1 MYVLR
6 DVEETFGKIAEVYSI
21 VAVVGARQAG
31 KTTLLKKKLEE
42 VPKSGYVTLDD
53 PDARD
58 IFNEDIKK
66 FEKQYV
72 EGNAVTGIDEVQ
84 YGRDA
89 GIKLKYLADRGHK
102 IWVTSSSEILLS
114 RDVLSYLVGRVSI
127 IRLYPF
133 SLREFLRAK
142 NIRVL
147 TDKIKSRAMWEHI
160 NYGGYPRVV
169 LTDDTEIKQII
180 LRDLIETMLL
190 KDVSRSFSIEDLD
203 ALERLTKYLAAN
215 TGALLNY
222 ESVMKVLGISFQTLR
237 KYLNA
242 MEKSYIITRVS
253 PFYTNKTKELTKR
266 SKVYFTDT
274 GLRNVLLR
282 RSYTEPSGKIFENY
296 VLMEL
301 KKAGLEVKYWRTKSG
316 AEVDFVVEV
325 DGNLIPVEVKTSSSS
340 MSRSLASFIRTYSP
354 EEAFVIFYRGER
366 KEYEAE
372 NCRVVFTDVFELV
385 ERWS

>member
-1 MYVLR
+1 M
-6 DVEETFGKIAEVYSI
+6 
-21 VAVVGARQAG
+21 
-31 KTTLLKKKLEE
+31 
-42 VPKSGYVTLDD
+42 
-53 PDARD
+53 
-58 IFNEDIKK
+58 
-66 FEKQYV
+66 
-72 EGNAVTGIDEVQ
+72 
-84 YGRDA
+84 
-89 GIKLKYLADRGHK
+89 
-102 IWVTSSSEILLS
+102 
-114 RDVLSYLVGRVSI
+114 LSYLVGRVSI

-142 NIRVL
+142 DIRVL
-147 TDKIKSRAMWEHI
+147 TDRIKSRAVWEHI

-169 LTDDTEIKQII
+169 LTDDAEIKQII

-190 KDVSRSFSIEDLD
+190 KDVSRSFSIEDMD

-222 ESVMKVLGISFQTLR
+222 ESIMKALDISFQTLR

-242 MEKSYIITRVS
+242 MEKSYIITRVP

-274 GLRNVLLR
+274 GLRNAVLR

-301 KKAGLEVKYWRTKSG
+301 RKAGLEVKYWRTKSG

-325 DGNLIPVEVKTSSSS
+325 DGNPMPVEVKTPSPS

-354 EEAFVIFYRGER
+354 EEAFVIFYRGNRE
-366 KEYEAE
+366 EHEVE
-372 NCRVVFTDVFELV
+372 NCRVVFTDVFELL
-385 ERWS
+385 ERWG

>member
-1 MYVLR
+1 MYVER
-6 DVEETFGKIAEVYSI
+6 DVEEIFDKLSRVYSI
-21 VAVVGARQAG
+21 VALVGARQAG
-31 KTTLLKKKLEE
+31 KTTLLKKKLGK
-42 VPKSGYVTLDD
+42 VPKSGYVTFDD

-72 EGNAVTGIDEVQ
+72 EGNSVTGIDEVQ

-89 GIKLKYLADRGHK
+89 GIKLKYLADRKHK

-114 RDVLSYLVGRVSI
+114 REVLSYLVGRVSI

-142 NIRVL
+142 KIRVL
-147 TDKIKSRAMWEHI
+147 TDKIKTRAVWEHI

-169 LTDDTEIKQII
+169 LTDDAEIKQII

-190 KDVSRSFSIEDLD
+190 KDVSRSFSIDDLD

-222 ESVMKVLGISFQTLR
+222 ESVMRALDISFQTLR

-242 MEKSYIITRVS
+242 MEKSHIITRVS
-253 PFYTNKTKELTKR
+253 PFYTNKAKELKKR
-266 SKVYFTDT
+266 PKVYFIDT
-274 GLRNVLLR
+274 GLRNAVLR
-282 RSYTEPSGKIFENY
+282 ESYTEPSEEIFENY

-301 KKAGLEVKYWRTKSG
+301 KKAGLDVKYWRKKSG

-325 DGNLIPVEVKTSSSS
+325 DGNPVPVEVKTSSPSLERS
-340 MSRSLASFIRTYSP
+340 MASFIRAYSP
-354 EEAFVIFYRGER
+354 EEAFIVFYRGE
-366 KEYEAE
+366 KKVSEVEG
-372 NCRVVFTDVFELV
+372 CRVVFTDVPELV
-385 ERWS
+385 ERVR